1 MAYLYSAIQ
10 AGTDG
15 WKRPIL
21 GMGCVERGMGCVER
35 GIDKM
40 PVRVT
45 ETSAPFRLAD
55 EAELAKRVVA
65 FCGV

>member
-21 GMGCVERGMGCVER
+21 GMGCVER